1 MKKASI
7 FSANKLAI
15 LEMGRLS
22 TTGRINA
29 FSIVSFFLKYFIFI
43 LMITNEIKEV
53 YSVDNY
59 YQTTMGKPVLV

>member
-7 FSANKLAI
+7 FSANRLAI

-29 FSIVSFFLKYFIFI
+29 FSIVSFFLKYVIFI
-43 LMITNEIKEV
+43 LMITNDVKEV
-53 YSVDNY
+53 YSIDNY
-59 YQTTMGKPVLV
+59 NQTTMGIPVLV